1 MNDLAVGLGIL
12 GGLVLAGVV
21 AHGAWKQ
28 RRVTPRQAGPSDLA
42 NDSDPTD
49 PFGAQRID
57 PPLDSA
63 AEAAGVG
70 AGASDGARAGQVAPG
85 QRAEPAADVMT
96 GALTSSVIAPERRAL
111 LDPLIDVIAPISL
124 EAPVSGDAALA
135 ALPSTRRAG
144 SKPFLIEG
152 LNEDTEEWESP
163 QPGRRYTEFQAGVQL
178 ANRVG
183 ALNEIEFSEFVMKAR
198 AFADALG
205 GEPDFPE
212 MLDEVARA
220 RELDQFAGEHDAQL
234 GFVLRPRTAAW
245 SPGFVQQHAA
255 RLGFVAGVIP
265 GRMVLPAAVSG
276 EPPLVGLTFDSQ
288 AALADDPTQA
298 AIRQV
303 TLSLD
308 VPQVPQAD
316 QPYARMCEAAALLA
330 QAMDGAVTDDAGQP
344 IGAQAMAQI
353 GTELERIYAVLA
365 SRELAAGSMLARRL
379 FS

>member
-1 MNDLAVGLGIL
+1 MNELAVGLGIL

-28 RRVTPRQAGPSDLA
+28 RRVTPRQAGPSDPA

-63 AEAAGVG
+63 AEAAGAG
-70 AGASDGARAGQVAPG
+70 AGAGDGARAGQAAPG

-111 LDPLIDVIAPISL
+111 LDPLIDVIAPIAL

-205 GEPDFPE
+205 G
-212 MLDEVARA
+212 
-220 RELDQFAGEHDAQL
+220 
-234 GFVLRPRTAAW
+234 
-245 SPGFVQQHAA
+245 
-255 RLGFVAGVIP
+255 
-265 GRMVLPAAVSG
+265 
-276 EPPLVGLTFDSQ
+276 
-288 AALADDPTQA
+288 
-298 AIRQV
+298 
-303 TLSLD
+303 
-308 VPQVPQAD
+308 
-316 QPYARMCEAAALLA
+316 
-330 QAMDGAVTDDAGQP
+330 
-344 IGAQAMAQI
+344 
-353 GTELERIYAVLA
+353 
-365 SRELAAGSMLARRL
+365 
-379 FS
+379 